1 MESPDPVTFRG
12 HQEGGPGR
20 GRELRL
26 SQNKASSQAV
36 MGDQASQA
44 ELARPE
50 AGSGG
55 WGALLR
61 EGCAVPTVWLGHKTV
76 SSSGCLT

>member
-1 MESPDPVTFRG
+1 MTFRG
-12 HQEGGPGR
+12 HQEGGPSWS
-20 GRELRL
+20 RELRL
-26 SQNKASSQAV
+26 SQNKASSQTV
-36 MGDQASQA
+36 VRDQASQA

-61 EGCAVPTVWLGHKTV
+61 EGCAVPTVWLGQITTYTTV